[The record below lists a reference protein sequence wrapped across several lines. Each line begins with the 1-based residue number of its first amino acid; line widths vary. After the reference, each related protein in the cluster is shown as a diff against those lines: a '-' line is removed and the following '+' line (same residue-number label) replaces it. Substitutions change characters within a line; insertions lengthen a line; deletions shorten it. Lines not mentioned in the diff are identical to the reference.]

1 MAENFL
7 TKTTLDREGII
18 EVSGRSALE
27 SYAALRELV
36 ATRVSEETATV
47 LAEPVLSRGNDET
60 PPTVSWYVPWQGE
73 GKRLAALGE
82 EQRNHAES
90 RLTERLLALG
100 SLINDPDYGTL
111 VGAALHVG
119 SNDDIWVVDGNP
131 VLVNWGTIPPGVA
144 QSRSRRDRHFAETL
158 GRFLPMQAAPPLTSS
173 EMVERASLAPAASI
187 PAGKVDEESSGASA
201 SAANSGGQ
209 VSGGS
214 VPSQPAGTPAGI
226 PVAPVTVAPEPR
238 RSGWVHWIPLVL
250 LLLIAGAALAW
261 LLSPGNLIYPP
272 PPPQSMIDENR
283 SAEIAEEVNRTL
295 EERAA
300 ALEAAIAGATCTDEG
315 QLVLEDGSLPD
326 GSMPPVIAEGEIQD
340 PDVPVAIQGE
350 SLLPIGPERVA
361 VEQSVPGDDG
371 AVTGAQTDLLNLLE
385 QQTVLVLADG
395 VEGQVNGSGFFVGP
409 DLVVTNHHV
418 VANVTRV
425 LVASRSLGR
434 LYPAEVLIS
443 AGPFESTGGDFA
455 LLRARGANQ
464 PFFTVRNSAATM
476 KLQRVVASGYPGA
489 IIETDPAYHALIAGD
504 ATAIPEMSVTQ
515 GIVNTEQ
522 NFAGLANVLIHT
534 ARISPGNSGG
544 PLVDA
549 CGRVVGVNTF
559 GRTSDERFL
568 NFSIVSGDLVRFL
581 RSNGYEV
588 SEDAGDCVAMAVP
601 RIPTLVTQT
610 PEETGQTE

>member
-7 TKTTLDREGII
+7 TKTTLDREAIV

-27 SYAALRELV
+27 SYVALRELV
-36 ATRVSEETATV
+36 ATRISEEAATV

-60 PPTVSWYVPWQGE
+60 PPTVSWYVPWHGE

-90 RLTERLLALG
+90 LLTERLLALG

-131 VLVNWGTIPPGVA
+131 VLVNWGTVPPGTA
-144 QSRSRRDRHFAETL
+144 QSRSRRDRHFADTL
-158 GRFLPMQAAPPLTSS
+158 GRFVPMQAAPPLTSS
-173 EMVERASLAPAASI
+173 EMMERASLAPAAPT
-187 PAGKVDEESSGASA
+187 PAGRVDEESSSA
-201 SAANSGGQ
+201 STSAAIAGGQDSGGP
-209 VSGGS
+209 
-214 VPSQPAGTPAGI
+214 VPGQPAGAPAGI
-226 PVAPVTVAPEPR
+226 PVAPVIETPVPR

-261 LLSPGNLIYPP
+261 LLSPGNLIYPL
-272 PPPQSMIDENR
+272 PPPQSMIDDNR
-283 SAEIAEEVNRTL
+283 TAEIAEEVNRTL

-300 ALEAAIAGATCTDEG
+300 ALEAAIAGAACTDEG
-315 QLVLEDGSLPD
+315 QLVLEDGNLPD

-340 PDVPVAIQGE
+340 PDVPVAVQGE

-361 VEQSVPGDDG
+361 VDQSLPGEDG
-371 AVTGAQTDLLNLLE
+371 TITGAQTDLLNLLE

-395 VEGQVNGSGFFVGP
+395 AEGQINGSGFFVGP
-409 DLVVTNHHV
+409 ELVVTNHHV
-418 VANVTRV
+418 VENVSRI

-455 LLRARGANQ
+455 LLRVRGANQ
-464 PFFTVRNSAATM
+464 PFFTVSNSAATM

-504 ATAIPEMSVTQ
+504 ATAIPEMSVSQ

-568 NFSIVSGDLVRFL
+568 NFSIVSGDLIRFL
-581 RSNGYEV
+581 KSNGYEV
-588 SEDAGDCVAMAVP
+588 SEDSSDCVAMAVP

-610 PEETGQTE
+610 PEETSQTE

>member
-18 EVSGRSALE
+18 EVSGRSTLE
-27 SYAALRELV
+27 HYAALRELV
-36 ATRVSEETATV
+36 ATRISEEAATV

-60 PPTVSWYVPWQGE
+60 PPTVSWYVPWHGD

-82 EQRNHAES
+82 EQRNQAES
-90 RLTERLLALG
+90 LLTERLLALS

-131 VLVNWGTIPPGVA
+131 VLVNWGTVPPGAA
-144 QSRSRRDRHFAETL
+144 QSRSRRDRHFTDTL

-173 EMVERASLAPAASI
+173 EMMERASLAPAASV
-187 PAGKVDEESSGASA
+187 PVEPVDEESSNASA
-201 SAANSGGQ
+201 PAATAGDQ
-209 VSGGS
+209 VSGGP
-214 VPSQPAGTPAGI
+214 VPSQAAGAPAGI
-226 PVAPVTVAPEPR
+226 PVTPVIEAPEQR

-250 LLLIAGAALAW
+250 LLLIAGTALAW

-272 PPPQSMIDENR
+272 PPPQSMIDDNR
-283 SAEIAEEVNRTL
+283 TAEIAEEVNRSL

-315 QLVLEDGSLPD
+315 QLVLEDGNLPD
-326 GSMPPVIAEGEIQD
+326 GSMPPVITEGEIQD
-340 PDVPVAIQGE
+340 PDVPVAVQGE

-361 VEQSVPGDDG
+361 VEQSVPGEDG
-371 AVTGAQTDLLNLLE
+371 AITVAQTDLLNHLE
-385 QQTVLVLADG
+385 QQTVLVLAHMVDG
-395 VEGQVNGSGFFVGP
+395 SANGSGFFVGP
-409 DLVVTNHHV
+409 DLIVTNHHV
-418 VANVTRV
+418 VENASRILVT
-425 LVASRSLGR
+425 SRSLGH
-434 LYPAEVLIS
+434 LHPAEVLAS
-443 AGPFESTGGDFA
+443 AGPFELTGADFA
-455 LLRARGANQ
+455 LLRVHGVNR
-464 PFFTVRNSAATM
+464 PFFMVRNANTTM
-476 KLQRVVASGYPGA
+476 KLQRVVTSGYPGA
-489 IIETDPAYHALIAGD
+489 IIETDPAYQALISGD
-504 ATAIPEMSVTQ
+504 TTAIPEMSVSQ

-568 NFSIVSGDLVRFL
+568 NFSIVSGDLIRFL
-581 RSNGYEV
+581 RTNGYEV
-588 SEDAGDCVAMAVP
+588 SEDASDCVAMAVP
-601 RIPTLVTQT
+601 RGPTLVTQT
-610 PEETGQTE
+610 PEETDQTE